1 MAAVTRLSTRD
12 LTRRFGGLTAVD
24 GVDLD
29 LAPGEIRALIGPN
42 GAGKTTL
49 VGLICGRI
57 APSEGTI
64 RFEGRDITALPAHA
78 RVRLGIAYTFQI
90 TAIYAR
96 LPVFDNVA
104 LAVQRRGAKD
114 LAAETLAALDRV
126 GLADRADQTAGTLAY
141 GHQRLLEVAM
151 GLALAPKLLILD
163 EPTQGLADTE
173 IETFKRL
180 VREVARAATVL
191 LIEHNMELVMDLA
204 DRITVLNFGTIL
216 AEGTPA
222 EIRADACRAGGLSG
236 GVMLQVEGLDA
247 GYGNVQV
254 LHGLDLA
261 VASGEVLCLM
271 GRNGA
276 GKSTALRA
284 IMGLVAPSAG
294 EVRLDAVRIDRLA
307 GASRFPA
314 TASATCRRAAGS
326 SPS

>member
-1 MAAVTRLSTRD
+1 MSLLSTRG

-29 LAPGEIRALIGPN
+29 LGTGEIRALIGPN

-57 APSEGTI
+57 APSAGTI

-78 RVRLGIAYTFQI
+78 RVALGIAYTFQI

-96 LPVFDNVA
+96 LPVYDNVA
-104 LAVQRRGAKD
+104 LAVQRRGAAD

-126 GLADRADQTAGTLAY
+126 GLADRAGQTAGTLAY

-180 VREVARAATVL
+180 VREVARSATVL

-204 DRITVLNFGTIL
+204 DRITVLNFGEVL

-222 EIRADACRAGGLSG
+222 EIRADRA
-236 GVMLQVEGLDA
+236 
-247 GYGNVQV
+247 VQAAY
-254 LHGLDLA
+254 L
-261 VASGEVLCLM
+261 
-271 GRNGA
+271 GA
-276 GKSTALRA
+276 
-284 IMGLVAPSAG
+284 
-294 EVRLDAVRIDRLA
+294 
-307 GASRFPA
+307 
-314 TASATCRRAAGS
+314 
-326 SPS
+326 